1 MAASGRRGEAVG
13 RGGGSA
19 QCGGAGTR
27 GSRRREGA
35 HQVLE
40 AAAVL
45 LALPVQ
51 APEDQLR
58 EGDGERESGRRD
70 GAGGQTPPRAA
81 EGSRPRSAPPARPH
95 HGPGRT
101 APRGPAVPGGAG
113 PGRAA
118 PSLTWCSSSSSTS
131 TWGHTQHAHKGRESG
146 ARSAAPCP
154 PQSQPA
160 RRRPAPSLLLPFP
173 APLPVPSLPLPPGP
187 AGSPAHLGGFLAGS
201 GLQEPGDQVIEL
213 CVGTGRGT
221 GEGDTVT
228 KRADSGGA
236 PAASA
241 THRLPAG
248 SGRPLSPSS
257 SGGPRGRGGGGSRP
271 ADSALLQRPSAH
283 GRAPLPVRGV
293 RPAAVLRRLH
303 GIAVR
308 PIDSPARRRQPP
320 SWVQGA
326 PPAAR
331 GRCGAAAGSGE
342 AAGRKGRAV
351 TRGGG
356 PGRGEGAL
364 RPVGPGSLRA
374 GDPCVC
380 VWKAREN
387 RAASAPPRGRGRS

>member
-1 MAASGRRGEAVG
+1 MWRGRGAAAGARGSPGPRSCGGAPCPASPGAGGSAAGGRRGEREREREEG
-13 RGGGSA
+13 R
-19 QCGGAGTR
+19 
-27 GSRRREGA
+27 SRRSDPSPGGRE
-35 HQVLE
+35 Q
-40 AAAVL
+40 
-45 LALPVQ
+45 P
-51 APEDQLR
+51 APLR
-58 EGDGERESGRRD
+58 
-70 GAGGQTPPRAA
+70 APR
-81 EGSRPRSAPPARPH
+81 
-95 HGPGRT
+95 PGRT
-101 APRGPAVPGGAG
+101 AAPAAPRCTAPQCRER
-113 PGRAA
+113 PGRAGQRRPLPGA
-118 PSLTWCSSSSSTS
+118 PPAPPPAPGDTHST
-131 TWGHTQHAHKGRESG
+131 HTKDVSPEPA
-146 ARSAAPCP
+146 
-154 PQSQPA
+154 A
-160 RRRPAPSLLLPFP
+160 RRR
-173 APLPVPSLPLPPGP
+173 APLAPARPLPTCPVPSASLPGSSPRPVPFLFLPPGP

-213 CVGTGRGT
+213 CAGTGRGT

-228 KRADSGGA
+228 KRADGGGA

-248 SGRPLSPSS
+248 SGRPPSPSS

-271 ADSALLQRPSAH
+271 AHSALLQRPNAH
-283 GRAPLPVRGV
+283 GGAPLPVRGV

-308 PIDSPARRRQPP
+308 PIDSPARRRRPP

-331 GRCGAAAGSGE
+331 GRCGAVAGSGE

-364 RPVGPGSLRA
+364 RPVGPGGLR
-374 GDPCVC
+374 VC

-387 RAASAPPRGRGRS
+387 GAVPAPPRGEGQS